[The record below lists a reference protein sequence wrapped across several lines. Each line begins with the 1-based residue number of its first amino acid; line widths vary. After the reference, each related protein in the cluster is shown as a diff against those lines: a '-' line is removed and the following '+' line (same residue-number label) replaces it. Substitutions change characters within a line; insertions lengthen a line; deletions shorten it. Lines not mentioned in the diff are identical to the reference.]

1 MTPYIVFVSLF
12 FVTLASG
19 FGLGCNFQ
27 KLRRV
32 PRVAPQHAPDSDQ
45 FHCVA
50 QPRNFSLN

>member
-1 MTPYIVFVSLF
+1 MSYLIFLALF

-32 PRVAPQHAPDSDQ
+32 PRVTPQHAPDSDQ
-45 FHCVA
+45 FQCVA
-50 QPRNFSLN
+50 EPHNFSLN